1 MKAKEIA
8 LGLCKFG
15 LPLSSGGGFL
25 RNVITVAS
33 GTVIGQGI
41 VVLAS
46 PIITR
51 LYDPADLGIL
61 AVYGSILSIFTVIA
75 SLRYEIVIP
84 LPEEEADAVNIL
96 GLALSIV
103 FITSL
108 LVGGICLILGRQIA
122 DLVKAPGLR
131 PHLWI
136 LPIGV
141 GLIGAY
147 QVFASWAVRKQS
159 FGLIA
164 KTKVNQGIGSVLTQV
179 GLGILKIKPL
189 GLLIG
194 QVIGLASGSSTI
206 GLQLLKQNRTLLKNL
221 SFERMRRIA
230 LRYKRFPFVGAPA
243 ALLNSFTVNLPAI
256 LFAAFYGPQVAGWY
270 AITQRAI
277 GMPLNLAG
285 QSIAQVYFGK
295 AAPLVRSSS
304 DSFSRLSRSLF
315 LRLLFIGLLIM
326 APIVLIAPSL
336 FVFVFGSKWAESGSY
351 LPRLAPLFVAQF
363 ISLPFGCTLDILE
376 QQGLF
381 LLREIVRIALIILAF
396 LTMEI
401 FGLSARGGMTV
412 LGIAGGTGYLVYI
425 LIAFYAIKKSKNA

>member
-1 MKAKEIA
+1 MNAKEIVS
-8 LGLCKFG
+8 GLRRSG
-15 LPLSSGGGFL
+15 LSLDNEGGFL
-25 RNVITVAS
+25 KNVIAIAG

-51 LYDPADLGIL
+51 LYEPTDLGIL
-61 AVYGSILSIFTVIA
+61 AIYSSILSIFTVIA
-75 SLRYEIVIP
+75 SMRYEIVIP
-84 LPEEEADAVNIL
+84 LPEKEDDAVNIL
-96 GLALSIV
+96 GLALGIV

-108 LVGGICLILGRQIA
+108 TVGGICLFFGRRIA

-179 GLGILKIKPL
+179 GLGFLKIKPL

-194 QVIGLASGSSTI
+194 QVVGLASGSSTI
-206 GLQLLKQNRTLLKNL
+206 VALFLKQNRRLLKEL
-221 SFERMRRIA
+221 SFERMRLIA
-230 LRYKRFPFVGAPA
+230 RRYKKFPLVGAPA

-256 LFAAFYGPQVAGWY
+256 LFAALYGPQVAGWY

-277 GMPLNLAG
+277 GVPLNLAG

-295 AAPLVRSSS
+295 AAPLARSSS
-304 DSFSRLSRSLF
+304 DGFSQLSRSLF
-315 LRLLFIGLLIM
+315 LRLLFFGLLIM
-326 APIVLIAPSL
+326 IPIVLIAPSL
-336 FVFVFGSKWAESGSY
+336 FAFIFGSKWAESGSY

-363 ISLPFGCTLDILE
+363 VSLPFGCTLDILE

-381 LLREIVRIALIILAF
+381 LLREIVRITLIALAF
-396 LTMEI
+396 LTMGI
-401 FGLSARGGMTV
+401 LGLSARGGMTV
-412 LGIAGGTGYLVYI
+412 LGIAGGTGYLFYI
-425 LIAFYAIKKSKNA
+425 LIAFYAIKKIKNA